1 MRGRNRPVI
10 YDMNPTRLLALPLLA
25 LALSA
30 CSTYHK
36 VADATMGVFKGKQPP
51 PEEINVAEPLPP
63 SAESSGS
70 AVMTVDISGQKRKVV
85 IQFDS
90 ATAPKAVANFKKLTN
105 AGFYNGLAFH
115 RAISG
120 YLVQAGDPATRTDDT
135 RDSWGLSDVGYK
147 LPPEPRGKIT
157 RGAVA
162 MARTNDAIRRG
173 DKQSSGSQFFIML
186 RSDAKLDGNYTVFGR
201 VTQGIEALESVAAM
215 TVDTNDCPTRRYEI
229 KSLRLVSGD
238 SPELRQ
244 QKQEKVKTTSTG
256 EKGKVGRFFDRLW

>member
-1 MRGRNRPVI
+1 
-10 YDMNPTRLLALPLLA
+10 MNPTRVLALSLFA
-25 LALSA
+25 CALSA

-51 PEEINVAEPLPP
+51 PEEVNVAEPLPP
-63 SAESSGS
+63 AAESSGS
-70 AVMTVDISGQKRKVV
+70 VVMTVEINKQKRKVV
-85 IQFDS
+85 IQLDA
-90 ATAPKAVANFKKLTN
+90 ATAPKAVANFKKLVN

-135 RDSWGLSDVGYK
+135 RDTWGLNDVGYK
-147 LPPEPRGKIT
+147 LPPEPRGKIM
-157 RGAVA
+157 RGSVA
-162 MARTNDAIRRG
+162 MARTNEAIRRG

-201 VTQGIEALESVAAM
+201 VTQGIEALEAIASM

-229 KSLRLVSGD
+229 QSIRLVSGD
-238 SPELRQ
+238 SPELRPE
-244 QKQEKVKTTSTG
+244 KQGRVKTAGAG
-256 EKGKVGRFFDRLW
+256 EKGAMGRFFDRIW